1 MDALFGLPRKKS
13 AGKSFRNALHR
24 HIFFGRQ
31 ESVDE
36 FVEHESSSKV
46 KKPVKVCSRNLIAI
60 QILKMFN
67 F

>member
-36 FVEHESSSKV
+36 FVEHESSNKV
-46 KKPVKVCSRNLIAI
+46 KKPVKVCSRN
-60 QILKMFN
+60 
-67 F
+67 